1 MPLKRAVRRL
11 RQQAP
16 RSPWEHVTGL
26 DDSRRL
32 SDSAGKRVL
41 LATGVGGHPV
51 APVLDGLVGS
61 ALWLR
66 GAEVSFLLCD
76 GLLPACEM
84 CQYVSFP
91 HPGEFVEHG
100 PQKRLCSSC
109 FNRGRTFL
117 ERLPPKLHTYSSFVP
132 VDAVAAARAQALALG
147 LDECYSLEENDV
159 RLGEQI
165 RAGVIRFFGKADLS
179 SESDQLVV
187 AVARRYAAAALTS
200 ALVFTRVLEEL
211 RPDVVVAHHG
221 IYIPQGILGEV
232 ARRVG
237 VRVVNWGTAYRD
249 RTVIYS
255 HGDTYHRTFLDEPTT
270 WDDRPLTNEQEE
282 ELLAFLAARRRG
294 EGDWRWV
301 TPEAALRREDQERAE
316 IVGELGLDPDRP
328 VVGLL
333 TNVLWDAQLYYEGQA
348 FADML
353 EWLWFTID
361 YFSAR
366 PDRQLLIRIHPHE
379 VKHGNRQP
387 VGPEVA
393 RRYPVLPEN
402 VHVVGHDSPLNTYA
416 LMDLCRSVLIYGT
429 KTGVELTPLG
439 KPVIVAADAWIR
451 GKGLTLDASTKDEYA
466 ALLEEAASLPR
477 LDDATITRAR
487 RYAFHYFFRRMI
499 PLSSLRPSQEEV
511 TLGVSSLEELFP
523 GSDPGLDV
531 ICAGILDAEDF
542 VIDA

>member
-1 MPLKRAVRRL
+1 MPLRRAVRRL
-11 RQQAP
+11 RRPAA
-16 RSPWEHVTGL
+16 RSPWEHVSGL
-26 DDSRRL
+26 DDPQRHESG
-32 SDSAGKRVL
+32 SGPRVL

-51 APVLDGLVGS
+51 APVLDGLVGT

-84 CQYVSFP
+84 CQYISFP
-91 HPGEFVEHG
+91 HPGDFVDHG
-100 PQKRLCSSC
+100 PQKRLCPSC
-109 FNRGRTFL
+109 FDRGRAFL
-117 ERLPPKLHTYSSFVP
+117 EPLPPKLHTYSSFVP
-132 VDAVAAARAQALALG
+132 PEAVAAGGAGTVELG
-147 LDECYSLEENDV
+147 LEECYALEEGGLG
-159 RLGEQI
+159 LGEHV

-179 SESDQLVV
+179 SESDELVV

-200 ALVFTRVLEEL
+200 SLVFTRVLEEL
-211 RPDVVVAHHG
+211 RPEVVVAHHG
-221 IYIPQGILGEV
+221 IYVPQGVLGEV
-232 ARRVG
+232 ARRLG

-270 WDDRPLTNEQEE
+270 WDDQPLTARQEQ

-301 TPEAALRREDQERAE
+301 TPEAALRREEQERTE
-316 IVGELGLDPDRP
+316 ILDDLGLDFDRP

-333 TNVLWDAQLYYEGQA
+333 TNVLWDAQLYYEGHA
-348 FADML
+348 FEDML

-361 YFSAR
+361 WFAAH
-366 PDRQLLIRIHPHE
+366 PEQELLIRIHPHE

-387 VGPEVA
+387 VGLELA
-393 RRYPVLPEN
+393 RRYPTLPRN

-416 LMDLCRSVLIYGT
+416 LMNLCRSVLIYGT

-451 GKGLTLDASTKDEYA
+451 GKGLTFDAATKDEYA
-466 ALLEEAASLPR
+466 ALVERAASLPP
-477 LDDATITRAR
+477 LDDQTVARAR

-499 PLSSLRPSQEEV
+499 PLSSLQAGREEV
-511 TLGVSSLEELFP
+511 TLGISALEELAP
-523 GSDPGLDV
+523 GNDPGLDV
-531 ICAGILDAEDF
+531 ICAGILDAEEF
-542 VIDA
+542 VFDA